1 MKRFRNATQW
11 GIYDIAVESGR
22 IVDVKGIDEDPE
34 ASAIGQV
41 LLDGVQH
48 DSRIQ
53 RPAIRKGWLENLI
66 ADVIVAA
73 QMSSTMCHG
82 TRRWK

>member
-48 DSRIQ
+48 DSRTA
-53 RPAIRKGWLENLI
+53 PAIRKGWLENPDRQR
-66 ADVIVAA
+66 A
-73 QMSSTMCHG
+73 SS
-82 TRRWK
+82 RRR